1 MGFGSQ
7 HRHTFASENAL
18 PSVAIRL
25 LAIQHLPAS
34 GLGVDLEFKKNQA
47 LKTVDFE
54 SVAST
59 WVPRVG
65 KQVLRVSGYS
75 DLRAVSF
82 AVS

>member
-34 GLGVDLEFKKNQA
+34 GLGVDLEFKKPGSEDGVFRECGEYMGTQ
-47 LKTVDFE
+47 
-54 SVAST
+54 
-59 WVPRVG
+59 
-65 KQVLRVSGYS
+65 SG
-75 DLRAVSF
+75 
-82 AVS
+82 

>member
-34 GLGVDLEFKKNQA
+34 GLGVDLEFE
-47 LKTVDFE
+47 KT
-54 SVAST
+54 
-59 WVPRVG
+59 RI
-65 KQVLRVSGYS
+65 
-75 DLRAVSF
+75 
-82 AVS
+82 

>member
-34 GLGVDLEFKKNQA
+34 GLGVDLGVQEQA

-65 KQVLRVSGYS
+65 KQVLRLSGYS